1 MTSDGCG
8 IRRPRTNEE
17 SDLSIEFP
25 TAVTLV
31 EVGPRDGLQSLT
43 EIYPTEVKVRMV
55 EILAEAGLKKIEVTG
70 FVRPSYIPQLADGE
84 EVFKRIRR
92 KPGVVYRALCPN
104 RRGAERAVAS
114 GVDEILGLITA
125 SESYNRKNSN
135 MTVDENLAE
144 AAAMS
149 RVAQD
154 AGIPMVMAI
163 GVCMF
168 CPYEGELPESRIVEL
183 IEQLRS
189 NGIDEFY
196 LATSVGLDGPR
207 KVHRTFSLIKEH
219 WPELPLGIHLHNT
232 NGMALANAL
241 AAMDAGA
248 TRFEGSICGIGGGIA
263 MPSSVAS
270 VGNLPTEDLVVLLE
284 SMGIHTGID
293 PQEAVVASREIAA
306 MLGIEPRSH
315 AAQVGTRAELLEQGR
330 THPRNHPV

>member
-1 MTSDGCG
+1 M
-8 IRRPRTNEE
+8 
-17 SDLSIEFP
+17 SIEFP
-25 TAVTLV
+25 TQVTLV
-31 EVGPRDGLQSLT
+31 EVGPRDGLQSLPDS
-43 EIYPTEVKVRMV
+43 YPTDVKVRMV

-70 FVRPSYIPQLADGE
+70 FVRPAIIPQLSDGE

-125 SESYNRKNSN
+125 SETYNRKNSN

-144 AAAMS
+144 VAAMS

-168 CPYEGELPESRIVEL
+168 CPYEGELPESRIIEL
-183 IEQLRS
+183 IEQMRS
-189 NGIDEFY
+189 SGIAEFY

-248 TRFEGSICGIGGGIA
+248 TRFEGSICGIGGGIR
-263 MPSSVAS
+263 MPYGMAHY
-270 VGNLPTEDLVVLLE
+270 GNVSTEDLAHMFFEL
-284 SMGIHTGID
+284 GID
-293 PQEAVVASREIAA
+293 TGVDVERLIVAGKEIQELLGLETTFSYAVA
-306 MLGIEPRSH
+306 G
-315 AAQVGTRAELLEQGR
+315 GTKQAVLEQGR
-330 THPRNHPV
+330 TAPRH

>member
-125 SESYNRKNSN
+125 SETYNRKNSN

-189 NGIDEFY
+189 SGIAEFY

-248 TRFEGSICGIGGGIA
+248 TRFEGSICGIGGGIR
-263 MPSSVAS
+263 MPYGMAHY
-270 VGNLPTEDLVVLLE
+270 GNVSTEDLAHMFFEL
-284 SMGIHTGID
+284 GID
-293 PQEAVVASREIAA
+293 TGVDVERLIVAGREVQDLLGLETSFSYASAGGTKQAV
-306 MLGIEPRSH
+306 
-315 AAQVGTRAELLEQGR
+315 LEQGR
-330 THPRNHPV
+330 TAPRH